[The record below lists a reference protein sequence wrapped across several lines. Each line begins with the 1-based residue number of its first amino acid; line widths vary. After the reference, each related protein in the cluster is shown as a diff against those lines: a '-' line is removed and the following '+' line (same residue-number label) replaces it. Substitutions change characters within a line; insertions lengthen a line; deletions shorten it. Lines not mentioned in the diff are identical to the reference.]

1 MTRSWELI
9 RVYEHMHVVMLK
21 MKIDPRNIGA
31 DGVCD
36 VGKYDWLIA
45 AGCIYHWQTTL
56 QQTCAAETFLKFIW
70 IELECDFRA
79 LGADTWRVC
88 LWQGANILLT
98 DNGYVKLGERN
109 TQGFCDYL
117 LLQKTESEQHCLLNV
132 SLSLCRIIISALTLT
147 LINSS
152 SASLHSFSLL
162 NSVFFTP

>member
-1 MTRSWELI
+1 MTKITTRSWELI

-21 MKIDPRNIGA
+21 RKIDPHIIGA

-36 VGKYDWLIA
+36 VGNYDWLIA

-109 TQGFCDYL
+109 TQGFCDNR

-132 SLSLCRIIISALTLT
+132 SLSLC
-147 LINSS
+147 
-152 SASLHSFSLL
+152 
-162 NSVFFTP
+162 V